1 MPAAQRGPWTPADIR
16 RGMLLYA
23 VTDSAWLHGRTLASC
38 VREALA
44 GGATFVQLR
53 EKHMTTDEL
62 VEEAKTILPVCR
74 EARVPF
80 LIDDDVEAA
89 RLVGADGVHVGQS
102 DTACAEARRIL
113 GPDAIV
119 GVSAQTVEQAV
130 AAEQAG
136 ADYLGEGA
144 LIPTPTKPDAVDV
157 TPEEL
162 ARICRAVGIP
172 VVGIGG
178 LHLSTVDILDGTGA
192 AGAAVVSAIFA
203 AEDIEGDTR
212 ELAGKLTRMA
222 LAR

>member
-1 MPAAQRGPWTPADIR
+1 MPAAQRGLWTPADIR

-53 EKHMTTDEL
+53 EKHMSTDEL
-62 VEEAKTILPVCR
+62 VEEARTILPICR

-136 ADYLGEGA
+136 ADYLGVGA

-212 ELAGKLTRMA
+212 ELAGKLSRMA

>member
-38 VREALA
+38 VREALT

-62 VEEAKTILPVCR
+62 VEEARTILPICR
-74 EARVPF
+74 ETRVPF

-136 ADYLGEGA
+136 ADYLGVGA

-162 ARICRAVGIP
+162 ARICRAVEIP

-203 AEDIEGDTR
+203 AEDIERDTR
-212 ELAGKLTRMA
+212 ELAGKLSRMA